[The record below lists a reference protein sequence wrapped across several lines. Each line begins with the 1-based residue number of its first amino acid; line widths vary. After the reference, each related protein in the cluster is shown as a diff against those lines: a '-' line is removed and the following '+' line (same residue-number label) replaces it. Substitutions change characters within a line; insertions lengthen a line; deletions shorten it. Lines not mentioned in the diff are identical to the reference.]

1 MLHVVTGAFGY
12 TGRAITTR
20 LLNDGHRVRTLTNSP
35 DRRHGF
41 GSAVEVHPLA
51 FDDPASLIRSLTG
64 VDVLYNT
71 YWVRYNH
78 RLFTQADAVEH
89 TKTLFQAAREA
100 DVRRIVHVSITNPSL
115 DSPLEYF
122 RSKAVLEQALI
133 DNGSSH
139 AIVRPAVLFGRRD
152 ILINN
157 IAWVLR
163 HLPIFGVFGDGSY
176 KLQPMHVDD
185 MAALMVG
192 LASAEDNAVVDAIG
206 PETFTYRELVETVG
220 GIIEVRRRIVS
231 VPPGVGHAVGWVV
244 GRLVGDVTITRA
256 EIKGLMDGLLCT
268 DSMPT
273 GSTKLTEWATEQ
285 ADTLG
290 KRYASELKRRTDRK
304 KAYTEM

>member
-1 MLHVVTGAFGY
+1 MLHAVTGAFGY

-20 LLNDGHRVRTLTNSP
+20 LLNDGLRVRTLTNSP
-35 DRRHGF
+35 DRRHAF

-51 FDDPASLIRSLTG
+51 FDDPASLIRSLIG

-139 AIVRPAVLFGRRD
+139 AIVRPAVLFGGRD

-157 IAWVLR
+157 IAWMLR
-163 HLPIFGVFGDGSY
+163 HLPIFGVFGDGAY

-185 MAALMVG
+185 MAALMIG
-192 LASAEDNAVVDAIG
+192 LASAVDNVVVDAIG
-206 PETFTYRELVETVG
+206 PETFTYRELVETIG
-220 GIIEVRRRIVS
+220 RIIGVRRRIVS
-231 VPPGVGHAVGWVV
+231 VGPGVGHAVGWVV

-268 DSMPT
+268 DSKPT
-273 GSTKLTEWATEQ
+273 GSTKLTEWATEH

-290 KRYASELKRRTDRK
+290 KRYANELKRRTDRK